1 MSGLLNKVMAG
12 AFLAVLSAMSVFAD
26 DIKRNGEGKFFYRSI
41 EVPAGA
47 ETLYVS
53 GHVPPVVNKDA
64 PRGSVEMFGNT
75 ETQSDNT
82 LASIKRTVEAA
93 GWSMSDVVMVR
104 VYLVADP
111 SLGKMDFGGFNK
123 AFAKYFGTDEQP
135 NKPVRAVVEVADLVR
150 KGWLVEIEV
159 RAARMPK

>member
-1 MSGLLNKVMAG
+1 MSGVFSKILSG
-12 AFLAVLSAMSVFAD
+12 LAVLFLAASAVNAE

-41 EVPAGA
+41 EVPPGA

-64 PRGSVEMFGNT
+64 AKGSVDMFGNT
-75 ETQSDNT
+75 QTQTENT
-82 LASIKRTVEAA
+82 FASIERTLEAA
-93 GWSMSDVVMVR
+93 GWSMGDVVMVR

-111 SLGKMDFGGFNK
+111 KLGKMDFGGFNK
-123 AFAKYFGTDEQP
+123 GFMKYFGNEQQP